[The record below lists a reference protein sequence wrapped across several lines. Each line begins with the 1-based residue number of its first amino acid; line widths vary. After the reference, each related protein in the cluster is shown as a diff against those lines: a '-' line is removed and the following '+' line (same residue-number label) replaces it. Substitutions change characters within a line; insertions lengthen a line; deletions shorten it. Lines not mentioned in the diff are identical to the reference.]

1 LATTPTYSWRYQ
13 TLADPPNGALLGEN
27 LALDIEATVIGLAAA
42 DTALDTRLDT
52 LESVDEYRARQTLG
66 GTAGT
71 VTFSSIP
78 STLRRLVVSWTAR
91 GDNAGAEQHMRFQV
105 NGLAGTNYN
114 TEQVQ
119 GLAAAASAS
128 LIVANGASAFAGHVA
143 CAASTAGLYSAG
155 EIVFIG
161 WDSPH
166 STFLGYTFNAAC
178 ITSGGIVNSGGGTI
192 TSAGPYTSI
201 ALFPAA
207 GSFVSGSDF
216 QVIGYRA

>member
-13 TLADPPNGALLGEN
+13 SLADPPNGALLGEN
-27 LALDIEATVIGLAAA
+27 LALDIEATAIGLASA
-42 DTALDTRLDT
+42 DAALDTRLDV
-52 LESVDEYRARQTLG
+52 LEAVDDYRARQTLG

-91 GDNAGAEQHMRFQV
+91 GDNAGSEQQMRFQV

-128 LIVANGASAFAGHVA
+128 LIVANGASGFAGYVA
-143 CAASTAGLYSAG
+143 CAAATAGLYSSG
-155 EIVFIG
+155 EFTFVG

-166 STFLGYTFNAAC
+166 STFLGYTFSGQC

-207 GSFVSGSDF
+207 GSFITGSDF
-216 QVIGYRA
+216 QIIG